1 MQETSIL
8 NARWPESKPVD
19 HSLLASAQYI
29 RSLGAKI
36 RSSEDQANKKKK
48 KGADTPVTQEPKK
61 MLLYVA
67 DKFPK
72 WQEDV
77 IQVLKSTYNPE
88 TKFDGTER
96 QKFKELGL
104 DKDKRVMPFVAMIKV
119 RLINPESSGANRPKS
134 V

>member
-1 MQETSIL
+1 
-8 NARWPESKPVD
+8 
-19 HSLLASAQYI
+19 
-29 RSLGAKI
+29 LGAKI
-36 RSSEDQANKKKK
+36 RSAEDQANKKKK
-48 KGADTPVTQEPKK
+48 KGAETPVSNEPKK

-77 IQVLKSTYNPE
+77 IQVLKSTYNSE
-88 TKFDGTER
+88 TKFDGSER

-119 RLINPESSGANRPKS
+119 MTINSRKQWSKTGQRLSIAIWSILNWKRLSTTLTSSDAIWRS
-134 V
+134 